1 MDLNDTIPYMN
12 IDWWQLIVAIV
23 LLIVG
28 YLVIKILMIVL
39 KRIML
44 RMHLP
49 ELLIGFLSRVIKVLL
64 YLVLI
69 LVFLGALGFE
79 TGSALLAISAIVGL
93 VLGFGLQDTMNNFF
107 AGVWLA
113 LIRPFKKDDW
123 ITVNGFA
130 GRIDSIGMMST
141 VMITGDNT
149 YITLPNKSVWGSP
162 ITNTSHM
169 PTRRV
174 DVPINVSPEGDLD
187 RAISLAMDLMVRH
200 PQVLKDPAPAVV
212 ISGLGDDKVGLT
224 LRAWVNNSDYWAVNG
239 SLSKGVVEEFKR
251 NGVELPVP
259 RIGVQMRQEE

>member
-1 MDLNDTIPYMN
+1 MNLNDTIPYLN
-12 IDWWQLIVAIV
+12 IDWWHLIIAIV
-23 LLIVG
+23 LLAVG
-28 YLVIKILMIVL
+28 YLAIKVLLVVL
-39 KRIML
+39 KRVML

-49 ELLIGFLSRVIKVLL
+49 ELLIDFLSRVLKVLL

-79 TGSALLAISAIVGL
+79 TGSALLAMSAIVGL

-123 ITVNGFA
+123 ITVNGFS
-130 GRIDSIGMMST
+130 GKIDSIGMMST
-141 VMITGDNT
+141 VIITADNT

-174 DVPINVSPEGDLD
+174 GVPISVSPNTDLD
-187 RAISLAMDLMVRH
+187 KAISVAMDLMVRH
-200 PQVLKDPAPAVV
+200 PLVLKDPSPAVA
-212 ISGLGDDKVGLT
+212 ITGLDDDKVNLN
-224 LRAWVNNSDYWAVNG
+224 LRAWVNNSDYWTVNG
-239 SLSKGVVEEFKR
+239 DLSKGIVEEFRR
-251 NGVELPVP
+251 NGVELPLP
-259 RIGVQMRQEE
+259 RRDIHIRKEE

>member
-1 MDLNDTIPYMN
+1 MDLNDKIPYLN
-12 IDWWQLIVAIV
+12 IDWWHLIIAIV

-28 YLVIKILMIVL
+28 YLIIKVLTVVL

-44 RMHLP
+44 RMRLP
-49 ELLIGFLSRVIKVLL
+49 ELLAGFLTRVLKVLL

-79 TGSALLAISAIVGL
+79 TGSALLAMSAIVGL

-174 DVPINVSPEGDLD
+174 DVPISVSPEGDLD
-187 RAISLAMDLMVRH
+187 KAISVARDLMARH
-200 PQVLKDPAPAVV
+200 PLVLKDPAPAVV
-212 ISGLGDDKVGLT
+212 VSGLGDDKVNLT
-224 LRAWVNNSDYWAVNG
+224 LRAWVNNSNYWTVNG
-239 SLSKGVVEEFKR
+239 NLSKGVIEEFKR
-251 NGVELPVP
+251 NGVEFPLP
-259 RIGVQMRQEE
+259 RMGIQIRNEE